1 MNIDLPADVDVLVI
15 GGGPAGL
22 SAATWL
28 GRYQRSTLVVDAGN
42 QRNLPAQYAH
52 GLLGRDPTTAREL
65 LDDACAGLEQYPQVL
80 LRQGTVT
87 GIRRDEDGLFHAVIE
102 GVDTAEPTEATQVT
116 AQRIV
121 LASGVRDRFPKVVG
135 FHDHYGRDVY
145 HCLACDGLTARDQT
159 VIVLGSGEHVPAY
172 AAELLEWADKV
183 RIIAENA
190 DSFTERQRE
199 TLATHGIEV
208 VNGPAEAFIGEPG
221 ALEGVRLASGEVI
234 EGSKVFFSYA
244 HYPANDLA
252 RQLGCDLDHE
262 GQPVI
267 NGYQL
272 TSVEG
277 VYAAGDIVAGW
288 QLIPIALGT
297 GTAAGLAC
305 ATSLR
310 GHATAAM
317 APDPAPP
324 TGLFKAHERA

>member
-1 MNIDLPADVDVLVI
+1 MSIDLPADVDVLVV

-28 GRYQRSTLVVDAGN
+28 GRYQRSTLVVDTGH

-65 LDDACAGLEQYPQVL
+65 LADARAGLEQYPQVL

-87 GIRRDEDGLFHAVIE
+87 GLSRDGDGLFHAVIK
-102 GVDTAEPTEATQVT
+102 GAEADGIAEVR

-121 LASGVRDRFPKVVG
+121 LATGVRDRFPEVAG
-135 FHDHYGRDVY
+135 FHDHYGRDVF
-145 HCLACDGLTARDQT
+145 HCLACDGLTARGQT
-159 VIVLGSGEHVPAY
+159 AIVLGSGPHVPAY
-172 AAELLEWADKV
+172 AAEVLEWADTV
-183 RIIAENA
+183 RIVAENA
-190 DSFTERQRE
+190 EAFTEGQRSM
-199 TLATHGIEV
+199 LGDHGIEV
-208 VNGPAEAFIGEPG
+208 VDGPAEAFVGEPG
-221 ALEGVRLASGEVI
+221 ALEGVRLVGGEMI
-234 EGSKVFFSYA
+234 EGSTVFFSYA
-244 HYPANDLA
+244 HHPANNLA

-288 QLIPIALGT
+288 QLIPIAMGT

-310 GHATAAM
+310 GHTTAAM

-324 TGLFKAHERA
+324 TGLFKAHEPA